1 VKLLHTGD
9 WHVGKTLRG
18 RSRAE
23 EHRAVLGEVA
33 ELAGTES
40 VDIVMVA
47 GDLFDSASPSPE
59 AERIVYDALLQLTA
73 SGAQVVVVAG
83 NHDNPRRLLAVE
95 PLLALGRVVVRPLAV
110 SPQEGGVVEI
120 TSRAG
125 ERARI
130 ALLPWL
136 SQRDIVKAD
145 ELMSDDASGLT
156 STYRER
162 AGRIIGSL
170 TTAAFGPDSVN
181 ILLGHLTVAGG
192 QVGGGERTA
201 QTVFDYYVDASAFPS
216 AAHYVALG
224 HLHKPQR
231 MPAGAPVHYCGSPLW
246 LDFSDD
252 DEHKVTMI
260 VEASPGAPAE
270 IRAVPLKAGRR
281 LRTLSGTVAELDG
294 LVGTTGDDFLRIRV
308 MEQAHAGLGDK
319 VRTMFPEAVDVM
331 AAPADPAL
339 HTGAGRST
347 SSNPRALFGE
357 YLAERNV
364 ADERLVAL
372 FDRLLE
378 ETYASASA

>member
-23 EHRAVLGEVA
+23 EHRAVLREVA
-33 ELAGTES
+33 ELAGTEA
-40 VDIVMVA
+40 VDVVMVA

-59 AERIVYDALLQLTA
+59 AEAIVYDALLQLTQ
-73 SGAQVVVVAG
+73 SGARVVVVAG

-95 PLLALGRVVVRPLAV
+95 PLLALGRVVVRPLTV

-125 ERARI
+125 EPARI

-145 ELMSDDASGLT
+145 ELMSDDANRLA
-156 STYRER
+156 STYRQR
-162 AGRIIGSL
+162 AGRVIASL
-170 TTAAFGPDSVN
+170 TTGFGPDSVN
-181 ILLGHLTVAGG
+181 VLLGHLTVAGG

-201 QTVFDYYVDASAFPS
+201 QTVFDYYVDATAFPS
-216 AAHYVALG
+216 VAHYVGLG
-224 HLHKPQR
+224 HLHKPQK

-260 VEASPGAPAE
+260 VEASPGGPAE

-281 LRTLSGTVAELDG
+281 LRALSGTLAELAT
-294 LVGTTGDDFLRIRV
+294 LAGTTGDDFLRVRV
-308 MEQAHAGLGDK
+308 MEEARTGLSDV

-331 AAPADPAL
+331 AAPADSAL
-339 HTGAGRST
+339 HTRESRSE

-364 ADERLVAL
+364 GDERLVEL